1 MGPPPRP
8 DRPPRELPPS
18 RRIARELR
26 RAILDGELA
35 PGALLPSE
43 RELARTYGSA
53 RNTARQAIA
62 ILQAEGLVEAQHGR
76 GVFVRQRRPLV
87 RRRHDRYSRRHREGG
102 QAPFRAE
109 IEAQGRVPR
118 VEVTAIEQVPAPDWV
133 AERLSLAAGE
143 PVLRRRNR
151 YIVDDEPVQLA
162 DTYLPL
168 AIAHGTPLAEEDP
181 APGGIYAALEAL
193 GHRLSRI
200 EQEVTARMPLPEE
213 IDGLVLTIGV
223 PVVDVRHTGFD
234 EHGAALEVT
243 HAILAADRNALTFE
257 LPVD

>member
-18 RRIARELR
+18 RRIASELR
-26 RAILDGELA
+26 RAILEGDLP

-62 ILQAEGLVEAQHGR
+62 ILQAEGLVDAQHGR
-76 GVFVRQRRPLV
+76 GVFVRQRHPLL
-87 RRRHDRYSRRHREGG
+87 RRRHDRYSRRHREAGR
-102 QAPFRAE
+102 APFRAE
-109 IEAQGRVPR
+109 VEAQGRVPR
-118 VEVTAIEQVPAPDWV
+118 VEVTAVAQVPAPDWV
-133 AERLSLAAGE
+133 AERLSLAGGE
-143 PVLRRRNR
+143 RVLRRRNR
-151 YIVDDEPVQLA
+151 YLVDDEPVQLA

-168 AIAHGTPLAEEDP
+168 AIADGTSLAEEDP
-181 APGGIYAALEAL
+181 APGGIYAALEQL
-193 GHRLSRI
+193 GHRLTRMH
-200 EQEVTARMPLPEE
+200 EQVTARMPLPEE
-213 IDGLVLTIGV
+213 IDALVLTVGV
-223 PVVDVRHTGFD
+223 PVIDVRQTGYD
-234 EHGAALEVT
+234 ERGAAFEVT

>member
-8 DRPPRELPPS
+8 DRPPRALPPS

-62 ILQAEGLVEAQHGR
+62 ILQAEGLVDAQHGR
-76 GVFVRQRRPLV
+76 GVFVRQRRPLL
-87 RRRHDRYSRRHREGG
+87 RRRHDRYSRRHREAGR
-102 QAPFRAE
+102 APFRAE
-109 IEAQGRVPR
+109 VEAQGGVPR
-118 VEVTAIEQVPAPDWV
+118 VELTVVEQVPAPDWV
-133 AERLSLAAGE
+133 AERLSLAVAE
-143 PVLRRRNR
+143 RVLRRRNR
-151 YIVDDEPVQLA
+151 YLVDDEPVQLA

-168 AIAHGTPLAEEDP
+168 AIAEGTSLVEEDP
-181 APGGIYAALEAL
+181 APGGIYAALEQL
-193 GHRLSRI
+193 GHRLARMD
-200 EQEVTARMPLPEE
+200 EQVTARMPLPEE
-213 IDGLVLTIGV
+213 IDALVLTVGV
-223 PVVDVRHTGFD
+223 PVIDVRHTGYD
-234 EHGAALEVT
+234 ERGVAIEVT
-243 HAILAADRNALTFE
+243 HVTLAADRNALTFE

>member
-1 MGPPPRP
+1 MVPARRSGSAW
-8 DRPPRELPPS
+8 REPPPS
-18 RRIARELR
+18 RRVAEELR
-26 RAILDGELA
+26 HAILVGELV

-43 RELARTYGSA
+43 RELARTYGIA

-62 ILQAEGLVEAQHGR
+62 ILQADGLVDAQHGR
-76 GVFVRQRRPLV
+76 GVFVRQGRPLLL
-87 RRRHDRYSRRHREGG
+87 RAHDRYARRHREAGV
-102 QAPFRAE
+102 APFRAE
-109 IEAQGRVPR
+109 AEAQGHAAR
-118 VEVTAIEQVPAPDWV
+118 VELTAIERVPAPAWV
-133 AERLSLAAGE
+133 AERLSLAEAE
-143 PVLRRRNR
+143 PVLLRRTR
-151 YIVDDEPVQLA
+151 YLADDEPVQLA

-168 AIAHGTPLAEEDP
+168 AIADGTPLAEEDP
-181 APGGIYAALEAL
+181 APGGIYAALEGL
-193 GHRLSRI
+193 GHRLTRI

-223 PVVDVRHTGFD
+223 PVIDVRHTGFD

>member
-35 PGALLPSE
+35 PGALLQSE

-62 ILQAEGLVEAQHGR
+62 ILQAEGLVDAQHGR
-76 GVFVRQRRPLV
+76 GVFVRQRRPVV
-87 RRRHDRYSRRHREGG
+87 RRRHDRYSRRHRAAGWT
-102 QAPFRAE
+102 PFRAE
-109 IEAQGRVPR
+109 VDAQGRVPG
-118 VEVTAIEQVPAPDWV
+118 VEVTAIEQIPAPDWV
-133 AERLSLAAGE
+133 AERLSLAAAE

-151 YIVDDEPVQLA
+151 YLVDGEPVQLV

-168 AIAHGTPLAEEDP
+168 VIADGTPLAQEHP
-181 APGGIYAALEAL
+181 VPGGIHAALERL
-193 GHRLSRI
+193 GHQLTRI
-200 EQEVTARMPLPEE
+200 DQEVTARMPLPEE

-223 PVVDVRHTGFD
+223 PVIDVRHTGYD
-234 EHGAALEVT
+234 DRGAAIEVT